1 MFMKYQEIV
10 KTFPLNIK
18 ITFNLSY
25 ISLFV
30 SIDKSLLENALC
42 DIKIEWAKQ
51 KQQIKVALKMVFTW
65 IITDKNQYQKE
76 NKNWAICK

>member
-18 ITFNLSY
+18 ITFNLPY

-42 DIKIEWAKQ
+42 NIKIEWAKQ

>member
-42 DIKIEWAKQ
+42 NIKIEWAKQ

-76 NKNWAICK
+76 NWAICK